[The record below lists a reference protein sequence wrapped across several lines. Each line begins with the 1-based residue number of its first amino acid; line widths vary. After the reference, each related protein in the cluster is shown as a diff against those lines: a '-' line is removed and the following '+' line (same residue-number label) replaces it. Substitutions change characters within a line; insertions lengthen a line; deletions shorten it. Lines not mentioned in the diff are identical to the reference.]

1 MEFGIFCAAPVGPR
15 PWEES
20 EPRRLREDLE
30 LGIAAEEAG
39 FDSFWA
45 PEHHFL
51 EEYSH
56 NAASHLTCLAVG
68 MRTSRIR
75 LVTGIMN
82 LCAPINHP
90 VRVAEQIAMIDV
102 YTNGRIELGTGRG
115 SGSTEVNAFG
125 LRNEDTKGYW
135 EEAIRAIPKMWTQD
149 LFSWNGKHFSLPERC
164 ILPKPVQKP
173 HPPLWVTAT
182 NPATIEQAGRMGLG
196 VAVFSFQSAQ
206 ALEPLVERY
215 KKAIAKPEP
224 VSEVIHDRFLTIAP
238 LLCLEDGD
246 EARRWNTRRGNAT
259 TAHLAVHFDTIPS
272 VAERLTKEPRPIP
285 QSRLREL
292 VHEAMLDPS
301 VVPAFPV
308 DEQDPEKLIA
318 SGLCVGSPDEVRR
331 AVKKYED
338 VGVDVLGMI
347 PRTSWIEPQEVVL
360 RSLATTGRDVLPA
373 FRRGA
378 PADPKTRGRER

>member
-1 MEFGIFCAAPVGPR
+1 MEFGIFCAAPVGPK
-15 PWEES
+15 PWDES

-68 MRTSRIR
+68 MRTSKIR

-90 VRVAEQIAMIDV
+90 VRVAEQIAMIDI

-125 LRNEDTKGYW
+125 LTNEDTKSYW

-149 LFSWNGKHFSLPERC
+149 LFSWNGKHFSLPERNV
-164 ILPKPVQKP
+164 LPKPIQKP

-182 NPATIEQAGRMGLG
+182 NPDTVERAGRMGLG
-196 VAVFSFQSAQ
+196 VAVFSFQSARS
-206 ALEPLVERY
+206 LEPLVERY
-215 KKAIAKPEP
+215 KKAIADPEP
-224 VSEVIHDRFLTIAP
+224 VSEVIHNRFLTIAP
-238 LLCLEDGD
+238 LLCLEDEE
-246 EARRWNTRRGNAT
+246 EARLWNTRRGNLT
-259 TAHLAVHFDTIPS
+259 TAHLSVYFDTIPHF
-272 VAERLTKEPRPIP
+272 AARLARQPKPIP
-285 QSRLREL
+285 QRRLREL
-292 VHEAMLDPS
+292 IREAAADPT
-301 VVPAFPV
+301 VVSAFPV
-308 DEQDPEKLIA
+308 EESDPEKLIEA
-318 SGLCVGSPDEVRR
+318 GLCVGNPEQVKR
-331 AVKKYED
+331 AVQKYQD

-373 FRRGA
+373 FQTKE
-378 PADPKTRGRER
+378 PA

>member
-1 MEFGIFCAAPVGPR
+1 
-15 PWEES
+15 
-20 EPRRLREDLE
+20 
-30 LGIAAEEAG
+30 
-39 FDSFWA
+39 
-45 PEHHFL
+45 
-51 EEYSH
+51 
-56 NAASHLTCLAVG
+56 
-68 MRTSRIR
+68 
-75 LVTGIMN
+75 MN

-149 LFSWNGKHFSLPERC
+149 LFSWNGEHFSLPERC
-164 ILPKPVQKP
+164 VLPKPVQKP

-196 VAVFSFQSAQ
+196 VAVFSFQNAS
-206 ALEPLVERY
+206 ALEPLIERY
-215 KKAIAKPEP
+215 KNAIAKPEP
-224 VSEVIHDRFLTIAP
+224 VSEVINDRFLTIAP
-238 LLCLEDGD
+238 LLCLEEGD

-259 TAHLAVHFDTIPS
+259 TAHLSVHFDTIPS
-272 VAERLTKEPRPIP
+272 VAERLAREPRPIP

-292 VHEAMLDPS
+292 VREAALDPA

-318 SGLCVGSPDEVRR
+318 SGLCVGNPDEVRR

-360 RSLATTGRDVLPA
+360 RSLATTGREVLPA
-373 FRRGA
+373 FRRSLSA
-378 PADPKTRGRER
+378 AAEERGRER